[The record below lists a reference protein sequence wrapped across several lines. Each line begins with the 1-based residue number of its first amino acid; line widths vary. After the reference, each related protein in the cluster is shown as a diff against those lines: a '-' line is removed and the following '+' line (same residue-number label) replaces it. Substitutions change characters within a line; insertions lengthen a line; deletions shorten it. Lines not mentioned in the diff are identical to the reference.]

1 MAEALQVD
9 LVSPEKVLFSGEAN
23 MVITRTLG
31 GGEIAFQAGHAP
43 FVGALVENHTR
54 IFLTDGTIQDV
65 AVHRGFIEVSGNP
78 SRVSILSDVAEL
90 ADDID
95 VDAGERG
102 ARASPAHA
110 QAAARRSRPHRCGC
124 RQGSGA
130 GAPRCDRLRLHRLTL
145 APGVVEAESAVPRSI
160 V

>member
-95 VDAGERG
+95 V
-102 ARASPAHA
+102 ARAKEALERHELTLKTETVEANVADAIAGKARA
-110 QAAARRSRPHRCGC
+110 QA
-124 RQGSGA
+124 
-130 GAPRCDRLRLHRLTL
+130 RLT
-145 APGVVEAESAVPRSI
+145 ATGTGFTA
-160 V
+160 